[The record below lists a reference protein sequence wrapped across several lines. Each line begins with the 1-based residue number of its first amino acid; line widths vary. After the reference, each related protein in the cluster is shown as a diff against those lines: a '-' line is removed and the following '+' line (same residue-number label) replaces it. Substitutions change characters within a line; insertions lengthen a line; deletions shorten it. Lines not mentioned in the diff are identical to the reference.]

1 MSKILSQGEIDA
13 LLSVATRARRERA
26 TDASGPIVRYDF
38 RRPDRV
44 SKEQIH
50 ALQFL
55 HDRCA
60 RNLSTSLSAYL
71 RTMINLSVVSVDQ
84 LTYAEFL
91 STLTDPT
98 AFYALGIS
106 PFEELGAL
114 EINPSIAFA
123 LIDRML
129 GGAGETTAVNRP
141 LTEIEQ
147 NVVDSVVKLLLDG
160 FAEAWKPVSNMTFS
174 IRGRETRPQM
184 LQVAA
189 PNEIVV
195 AVRFDV
201 KVGDVRGQ
209 VNLCI
214 PANVVE
220 TAGAQVSR
228 AWPRQRRE
236 LTPAERTWLDENVG
250 RIPVP
255 VVPLIRTKLKAA
267 AVLAL
272 ECGET
277 VALPLAANQP
287 LDIFVGG
294 VRKLTGRLASDND
307 RLLVLIEER
316 CQTSA
321 ATPVIR
327 GA

>member
-1 MSKILSQGEIDA
+1 MTKILSQDEIDT
-13 LLSVATRARRERA
+13 LLSVATRAGRERRP
-26 TDASGPIVRYDF
+26 TDADGPVVRYDF

-60 RNLSTSLSAYL
+60 RNISTSLSAYL
-71 RTMINLSVVSVDQ
+71 RTSINLSVVSVDQ
-84 LTYAEFL
+84 FSYGEFL
-91 STLTDPT
+91 ATLADPT
-98 AFYALGIS
+98 AFYALAIA
-106 PFEELGAL
+106 PFDEAGAL
-114 EINPSIAFA
+114 EINPSVAFA

-129 GGAGETTAVNRP
+129 GGTGDVTMVTRP

-160 FAEAWKPVSNMTFS
+160 FAEAWKPVASLSFS

-195 AVRFDV
+195 VVVFDV

-220 TAGAQVSR
+220 TAGAQVAR

-236 LTPAERTWLDENVG
+236 LTATERAWLDENFG
-250 RIPVP
+250 RVPVP
-255 VVPLIRTKLKAA
+255 VVPLIRTRIKAS

-272 ECGET
+272 QCGE
-277 VALPLAANQP
+277 VVSLPLAADQP
-287 LDIFVGG
+287 LDVFAGG
-294 VRKLTGRLASDND
+294 VRKLTGRLTADNGK
-307 RLLVLIEER
+307 LLVLIEER
-316 CQTSA
+316 CIPGGAHIS
-321 ATPVIR
+321 R

>member
-1 MSKILSQGEIDA
+1 MNKILSQDEIDT
-13 LLSVATRARRERA
+13 LLSVATRTGHSSQA
-26 TDASGPIVRYDF
+26 TDASGPVVRYDF

-50 ALQFL
+50 ALQYL

-60 RNLSTSLSAYL
+60 RNISTSLSAYL
-71 RTMINLSVVSVDQ
+71 RTTVNLSVVAVEQFS
-84 LTYAEFL
+84 YGEFL
-91 STLTDPT
+91 TSLADPT
-98 AFYALGIS
+98 AFYALSIA
-106 PFEELGAL
+106 PFDEPGAL
-114 EINPSIAFA
+114 EINPSVAFA

-129 GGAGETTAVNRP
+129 GGAGDPIAVNRP

-147 NVVDSVVKLLLDG
+147 NVVDSVVRLLLDG
-160 FAEAWKPVSNMTFS
+160 FAEAWKPVSPLTFS

-195 AVRFDV
+195 AVKFDV
-201 KVGDVRGQ
+201 KVGEVRGQ

-214 PANVVE
+214 PATVVE
-220 TAGAQVSR
+220 TAGAQVAR

-236 LTPAERTWLDENVG
+236 LSHTERSWLDENFG

-255 VVPLIRTKLKAA
+255 VVPLIRTRLKAA

-272 ECGET
+272 QPGEV
-277 VALPLAANQP
+277 VALPLGVDQP
-287 LDIFVGG
+287 LDVYVGG
-294 VRKLTGRLASDND
+294 MRKLTGRLAADQG
-307 RLLVLIEER
+307 RLLVYVEER
-316 CQTSA
+316 VQSGPTLPA
-321 ATPVIR
+321 R
-327 GA
+327 GN